1 MADAAPAWTSQPQ
14 PNLQPQTTK
23 LMDYNIDDPFST
35 QSTRHQRHKRIEASL
50 IASQKRRA
58 EWKTKQQEK
67 ERIRRVKEEWKPV
80 DGSVGDDSDAS
91 PDLMA
96 SPEVTKIARQRDD
109 DDSSDDGFR
118 TGKKEV
124 IPAKDKSTAKKSNR
138 SQYKDDDGRKE
149 NAPILKSGKF
159 SPKWT
164 VQSDITKQSTSPL
177 NNNKVEVKKKPWQQ
191 DSSDES
197 IDFESQRRVQ
207 EQKNTTKP
215 TVKFTAAKKRHKF
228 AESSSS
234 SEDEAV
240 LEERFKRRFEE
251 KKKLS
256 KTNDEFKGRYS
267 SSSGDSPKLLQ
278 KQSNR
283 YSSSTDDN
291 PFHDNAP
298 AAPIKHKSKDKR
310 TTHSSSSEDEA
321 ELEERIRKSIETK
334 RLQSYKRNPLSMA
347 KKENDDWIVHGPKLH
362 IAGEG
367 LVGKEIVVNETE
379 DVRMVKEDVSD
390 LGGSQEKQVRKRRGV
405 ISPKK
410 KVVDDLW
417 DDWEEE
423 EEGKKEDE
431 SVDGNKKK
439 PKAKEN
445 HWQDVKKKRS
455 RSQPKKSDSPQ
466 PQPRKRASPSNKEK
480 VPPQKRSGRRTE
492 QPKEESDASIS
503 DNEESRL
510 IHQLIPNFDNPKL
523 GPPGPL
529 EPLILTKGGE
539 DGHRVPASINR
550 YLKDY
555 QRTGIQFMY
564 SSVIEGKGC
573 VLGGEA

>member
-1 MADAAPAWTSQPQ
+1 MADAAPAWTSQQQ

-96 SPEVTKIARQRDD
+96 SPEVTKTARKRDG

-118 TGKKEV
+118 TGKKV

-207 EQKNTTKP
+207 DRKNTTKP

-291 PFHDNAP
+291 PFHDSAP

-423 EEGKKEDE
+423 EGKKEDE

-455 RSQPKKSDSPQ
+455 RSQPKKTDSPQ
-466 PQPRKRASPSNKEK
+466 PPPRKRASPSNKEK